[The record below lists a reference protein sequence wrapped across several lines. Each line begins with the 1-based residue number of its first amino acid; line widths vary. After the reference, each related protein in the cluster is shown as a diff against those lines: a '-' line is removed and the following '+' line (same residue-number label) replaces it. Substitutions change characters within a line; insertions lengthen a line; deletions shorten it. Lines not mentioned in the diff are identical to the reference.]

1 MTPLRERFIEDLR
14 IRNLSPKTIK
24 AYVAG
29 VVRFARH
36 FHRSPAELGREDIR
50 AYQLHLLR
58 EHADWSLY
66 NQTVCALKFLYRVTL
81 DRPDIVDIVPY
92 GKKPKKLPTVLD
104 PEEVTRLIAAAKAG
118 RDRTFVQATY
128 ACGLRLNETL
138 HLQVGD
144 IDSTRMVIHIR
155 QGKGLKERLVPLSA
169 RLLEILRAY
178 WRQQRPAIWLFPGLI
193 PGRPL
198 SDGSVSRWFQA
209 VVKRAGFPKR
219 VTCHT
224 LRHSFATHMLEAGI
238 DLATLQALLGHSHLR
253 ATLCYL
259 HISTRH
265 LRRAP
270 SLLELLPLA
279 QPLPPTPPGTAPEG
293 QP

>member
-1 MTPLRERFIEDLR
+1 MTPLRQRFIDDLR

-36 FHRSPAELGREDIR
+36 FQRSPADLGREEIR
-50 AYQLHLLR
+50 SYQLHLLR
-58 EHADWSLY
+58 QQADWSLY
-66 NQTVCALKFLYRVTL
+66 NQTVCALRFLYRVTL
-81 DRPDIVDIVPY
+81 DRPDVVQVVPY
-92 GKKPKKLPTVLD
+92 GKKPKKLPAVLD
-104 PEEVTRLIAAAKAG
+104 PEEVVRLIGAAKPG
-118 RDRTFVQATY
+118 RDQTFVQTTY

-138 HLQVGD
+138 HLQVTD
-144 IDSTRMVIHIR
+144 IDSQRMVIHIR
-155 QGKGLKERLVPLSA
+155 QGKGGKERLVPLSVG
-169 RLLEILRAY
+169 LLEILRNY
-178 WRQQRPAIWLFPGLI
+178 WRRYRPTIWLFPGMI

-198 SDGSVSRWFQA
+198 SDGTVDRWFQ
-209 VVKRAGFPKR
+209 VIVRRAGFSKR

-224 LRHSFATHMLEAGI
+224 LRHSFATHMLEAGV
-238 DLATLQALLGHSHLR
+238 DLPTLQALLGHSHMR

-270 SLLELLPLA
+270 SLLALLPVPPLAATTSARATEA
-279 QPLPPTPPGTAPEG
+279 QP
-293 QP
+293 